1 MVAVRR
7 FNSMKPKPPRDT
19 AKLTG
24 YNQHGDVVYDVRLPL
39 HEYYDGEH
47 PWDSSEGLLTLK
59 MVRMTGQLFDSRG
72 KMTQEFESIFSPTDG
87 AYIGGWAKFDDGT
100 ERRDGICST

>member
-1 MVAVRR
+1 
-7 FNSMKPKPPRDT
+7 MKPKPPRDT